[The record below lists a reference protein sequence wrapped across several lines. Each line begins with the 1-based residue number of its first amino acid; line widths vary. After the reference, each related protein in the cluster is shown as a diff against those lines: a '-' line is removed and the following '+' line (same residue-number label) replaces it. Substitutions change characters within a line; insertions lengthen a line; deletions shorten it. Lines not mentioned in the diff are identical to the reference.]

1 MKVVEKKITDIIPYD
16 KNPRINDDAVDFVA
30 KSIKEFGF
38 RVPINVDA
46 NNVIIT
52 GHTRLKAAIQLG
64 LKTVPVVVCSDLTE
78 EQVKAYRLADNKVS
92 EFALWDE
99 ALLNAE
105 LAEIEDLN
113 MEDFGFELDF
123 DDDETNEVTEDDY
136 EEEPPEEPKAK
147 FGDVYQLGEHRL
159 MCGDSTDAEMVKCL
173 MGGYKADMVFTDP
186 PYNVAI
192 GDKNKALQT
201 FQKAGR
207 ITENLKNDVFSTDE
221 ECGEKLWFPA
231 FSNMLK
237 VANDNCSIYVT
248 MPQGGT
254 HMMMMMMMMA
264 KAGWQVKHELIWVKN
279 SPTFSMGRL
288 DYDYQHEPI
297 CFGWNKGHKKIGKGK
312 FTKSIWQIDKPKK
325 CDVHPTMKPIELM
338 ANALENSSEENDIV
352 LDLFG
357 GSGSTLIAC
366 EQLNRKCFMMEYE
379 PKYIDVII
387 NRWEK
392 LTGKK
397 AEKVV

>member
-38 RVPINVDA
+38 RVPINVDS

-123 DDDETNEVTEDDY
+123 DDDETNEVTEDNY

-186 PYNVAI
+186 PYGVSYEGGLNEKKKTQI
-192 GDKNKALQT
+192 
-201 FQKAGR
+201 
-207 ITENLKNDVFSTDE
+207 KNDNLTGDALYKF
-221 ECGEKLWFPA
+221 LYAA
-231 FSNMLK
+231 FSNLK
-237 VANDNCSIYVT
+237 LFTINRAAIYIFYAHSSTRQFINALYDVGLKQRSI
-248 MPQGGT
+248 
-254 HMMMMMMMMA
+254 
-264 KAGWQVKHELIWVKN
+264 LIWHKTSGGFGDYMAHYMNAYEPFIYASNGDAVNWYGATNEK
-279 SPTFSMGRL
+279 TIWSM
-288 DYDYQHEPI
+288 
-297 CFGWNKGHKKIGKGK
+297 
-312 FTKSIWQIDKPKK
+312 DKEKV
-325 CDVHPTMKPIELM
+325 CDLHPTMKPLELV
-338 ANALENSSEENDIV
+338 ARAIKNSSVKNNIV